1 MQTENYILINHY
13 CKHTQTPIDFIYS
26 LHEFGFIEV
35 TQVKNQ
41 DYVRPNDLV
50 EIERI
55 SRLKNELGINL
66 EGIDAIN
73 HMIKKMN
80 RLEKEL
86 RIARERLRI
95 YEP

>member
-1 MQTENYILINHY
+1 MESENYILIHQY

-26 LHEFGFIEV
+26 LHEYGFIKV
-35 TQVKNQ
+35 THVENQEYVK
-41 DYVRPNDLV
+41 PKDLV
-50 EIERI
+50 EIERV

-73 HMIKKMN
+73 HMIKKIN
-80 RLEKEL
+80 RLENEL
-86 RIARERLRI
+86 RMLRERLRI

>member
-1 MQTENYILINHY
+1 METENYILIKRY
-13 CKHTQTPIDFIYS
+13 CEHTQTPIEFIYS

-35 TQVKNQ
+35 TQVKDQ
-41 DYVRPNDLV
+41 EFVKPNDLV
-50 EIERI
+50 EIERV

-73 HMIKKMN
+73 HMILKVN
-80 RLEKEL
+80 RLENEL
-86 RIARERLRI
+86 RMLRERLRI